1 MLMFR
6 MRLAVLSIVSVL
18 CLSSAWGQD
27 RAPAQASKGRAPVGS
42 ELTCPGC
49 DDWDAC
55 TIDSCDTNTGTCRHD
70 PLFCDDGNPCTDDSC
85 RSNTMAVGGCFHFPR
100 PNATPCDDG
109 ETCTLGE
116 SCSEGVCVPG
126 EVLGRDTACDDGN
139 PCTVSDACD
148 PFAHCAGTPLGAG
161 AGCDDR
167 SACTRDDRCVEG
179 PEGAMVCEGTGQDCS
194 DGNLCTEDRCD
205 PATGQCLHPSIDCA
219 DGNTCT
225 TDVCDPATGLCRR
238 DNVAGGCSDGL
249 YCNIGETCLGG
260 NCVGGAPIVCP
271 QPQCGSN
278 VCFQED
284 GGCRLRDWGGNG
296 CPAGGECFAY
306 ACINNHCQVFN
317 SGPDPCDPHDPTGCS
332 RARCVRGQCQLD
344 ITIPCN
350 DSNPCTEDVCTSF
363 ACDPR
368 PKADGTPCASL
379 CTTGGVCQSGVCT
392 DTTPVSCDDGNPCT
406 RDSCDAASG
415 CRHDP
420 GGCDDGNPCT
430 TDSCFQS
437 NTCRHVTLG
446 IGATCDD
453 GNTCTHNDTCLLFP
467 EVGIVCAGDPSCDD
481 GNPCTTDARVL
492 EGDTCVCRNAPV
504 ESACCSEGNARSCD
518 DNNPCTADRCDP
530 AIGCVHAGIG
540 IPNPPPETCNGLD
553 DDCDGQVDERELY
566 PMCAVRP
573 LVMRDSGTSKT
584 FTVTCRWKPACPGAP
599 VPAPLDEIHAVWLSA
614 ADLLLDPADNAP
626 LPNPISDCN
635 IAIVEDPAKRMTG
648 DAAVTF
654 VFDEDG
660 DGVCGTGGL
669 GREGL
674 MFYLAD
680 VPDGKLARVCVRS
693 SRGGSERCG
702 IVLVRH
708 DTATEPQPVNPGE
721 EERRILLPAP

>member
-1 MLMFR
+1 MSTSR
-6 MRLAVLSIVSVL
+6 MRIAIASAVTVL

-27 RAPAQASKGRAPVGS
+27 RPPRGASTGRAAAATALP
-42 ELTCPGC
+42 CPDCSDGN
-49 DDWDAC
+49 AC
-55 TIDSCDTNTGTCRHD
+55 TVDSCDEATGTCRFD
-70 PLFCDDGNPCTDDSC
+70 PVSCDDGNPCTDDVCLKDLTFDPGC
-85 RSNTMAVGGCFHFPR
+85 RHVPR
-100 PNATPCDDG
+100 PDSLSCDDG
-109 ETCTLGE
+109 STCTLE
-116 SCSEGVCVPG
+116 EACSSGVCVPG
-126 EVLGRDTACDDGN
+126 RILNFDTPCDDGN

-148 PFAHCAGTPLGAG
+148 PFKQCVGTPLVGG
-161 AGCDDR
+161 ECDDAN
-167 SACTRDDRCVEG
+167 ACTREDRCVA
-179 PEGAMVCEGTGQDCS
+179 GADGTALCEGTGQDCS

-205 PATGQCLHPSIDCA
+205 PATGTCLHPAVDCA

-225 TDVCDPATGLCRR
+225 TDVCDPTTGLCRR
-238 DNVAGGCSDGL
+238 DNVAGSCFDGR
-249 YCNIGETCLGG
+249 YCTSGETCVGG
-260 NCVGGAPIVCP
+260 NCVDGQPVVCP

-278 VCFQED
+278 VCMEED
-284 GGCRLRDWGGNG
+284 GGCRLRDWGGPG
-296 CPAGGECFAY
+296 CPAGGQCYGY
-306 ACINNHCQVFN
+306 ACINNRCQVFN

-368 PKADGTPCASL
+368 PKADGAACASL
-379 CTTGGVCQSGVCT
+379 CATGVCQSGVCSNA
-392 DTTPVSCDDGNPCT
+392 TPVSCDDGNPCT
-406 RDSCDAASG
+406 RDSCDPVSG
-415 CRHDP
+415 CTHVP
-420 GGCDDGNPCT
+420 GGCDDGDPCT

-446 IGATCDD
+446 AGATCDD
-453 GNTCTHNDTCLLFP
+453 GNSCTHHDTCLVFP
-467 EVGIVCAGDPSCDD
+467 EVGTVCVGDGPSCDD
-481 GNPCTTDARVL
+481 GNPCTTDALV
-492 EGDTCVCRNAPV
+492 PV
-504 ESACCSEGNARSCD
+504 EDLCQCENVPADNACCSAGSPISCD
-518 DNNPCTADRCDP
+518 DGNPCTSDSCDA
-530 AIGCVHAGIG
+530 AIGCVHGGAGT
-540 IPNPPPETCNGLD
+540 PNPPPESCNGLD

-573 LVMRDSGTSKT
+573 LIMRDSGTLTT

-599 VPAPLDEIHAVWLSA
+599 VPAPLDEIRSVWLSA
-614 ADLLLDPADNAP
+614 ADLLLDPGDNAP
-626 LPNPISDCN
+626 LPNPFADCD

-660 DGVCGTGGL
+660 DGVCGTGGM
-669 GREGL
+669 GRAGL
-674 MFYLAD
+674 MFHLAD

-693 SRGGSERCG
+693 SRGGPERCG

-708 DTATEPQPVNPGE
+708 DAATEPQPVNPGE